1 MNKITNKLD
10 ENNSNDD
17 NKIKINPYNNNNK
30 LISQSDILTILS
42 EYDIDIKINYLS
54 IYQLSF
60 IHKSYC
66 HKSKNKVDN
75 ETDNIEIVEKPEDS
89 LSLFEK
95 SNETLEFLGDAVVNF
110 IVGAYVYERFPNE
123 NEGFLT
129 RLRTRLVNGNTLGN
143 LSQKIGLSKFVI
155 ISRHVEER
163 CSGRSNL
170 RILEDVFESFVGAL
184 FLDNDSDSLENNI
197 CLIEKLNDLKKYTKS
212 KILIDKINNII
223 DWSKILNFKG
233 NQAMEI
239 CKKFVINVI
248 EQNID
253 FTELITND
261 DNFKD
266 QLLRYFQHNFNET
279 PKYIE
284 IDCNG
289 PPHDRQFTMAVLNI
303 DGSQICSATE
313 KTKKKA
319 EQLASKK
326 ALIYFNVLKQT

>member
-1 MNKITNKLD
+1 MEKQFIKQE
-10 ENNSNDD
+10 ENISNDE

-42 EYDIDIKINYLS
+42 KYDLNININNLS

-66 HKSKNKVDN
+66 FKNKNKN
-75 ETDNIEIVEKPEDS
+75 ENDIDNIEISEKPEDT
-89 LSLFEK
+89 LPLFEK

-143 LSQKIGLSKFVI
+143 LSQKIGLSEFIV

-163 CSGRSNL
+163 CNGRTNL

-184 FLDNDSDSLENNI
+184 FLDNNNDDFENNI
-197 CLIEKLNDLKKYTKS
+197 YLVNQLEELKKLTKS
-212 KILIDKINNII
+212 KVLLEKINKII

-233 NQAMEI
+233 NQSMEI

-248 EQNID
+248 EENID

-303 DGSQICSATE
+303 DGSQICSSIA

-326 ALIYFNVLKQT
+326 ALIQFNVLKQN